1 MLLTYHDVMTTDF
14 GVLDTAATAWDK
26 VADALP
32 RVHQDT
38 DAAAWKASTARVE
51 VTSTGSTP

>member
-1 MLLTYHDVMTTDF
+1 MTTDF